1 MPSAKNKVQPQNIS
15 HEHELDSKGVYQLAN
30 GAWAYRFCKS
40 VNGKNVYKRASTDRK
55 GNPLL
60 TQRDAMLAREEA
72 MLEAQGV
79 YTPVISTLGIVYRP
93 SATIEEVYEDYC
105 ANGRGDRSH
114 NTIKRQDTL
123 WRTYLKADFGKKRFN
138 GISLGEIQDYL
149 ANKYYVEGYSYRYV
163 ESFLK
168 MFYAQHPISMSE
180 IKKKLAKRL
189 SNHEPDRKAIY
200 DDFDALEAYGFIVHR
215 EPNGKRYYLENP
227 DFTYN
232 EVRMIADCVSA
243 SKFLSERQARNLI
256 EKLKGLC
263 TVYDSSKLT
272 RQVVVQNRTR
282 TDNDESRDELDKIF
296 QAINERKQ
304 ISYLYFDYDLRKRR
318 KYRYKDDIKCISPWA
333 VIYDNNFYYLLAYD
347 GKKMRVYRI
356 DHMEGVEVEEAEAEG
371 LEEFKKI
378 KLSDYTKQTFGMYS
392 GELQSVTMRFPN
404 NMVGTVLDRFGRE
417 VTLMKADDRHFRI
430 TVPIAVSP
438 QFYGWVFGL
447 KNMVTIE
454 SPQSVVDG
462 MKEMLAA
469 VEKRYEDSKG
479 SQ

>member
-1 MPSAKNKVQPQNIS
+1 MARSLCDFS
-15 HEHELDSKGVYQLAN
+15 HGLLALLVVGGTILGSSGRARARGLCLDNTPTKSTFYFEL
-30 GAWAYRFCKS
+30 R
-40 VNGKNVYKRASTDRK
+40 RSTK
-55 GNPLL
+55 KT
-60 TQRDAMLAREEA
+60 TQQVCDFALDALHTG
-72 MLEAQGV
+72 LIDFDF
-79 YTPVISTLGIVYRP
+79 YTLG
-93 SATIEEVYEDYC
+93 
-105 ANGRGDRSH
+105 
-114 NTIKRQDTL
+114 
-123 WRTYLKADFGKKRFN
+123 
-138 GISLGEIQDYL
+138 
-149 ANKYYVEGYSYRYV
+149 
-163 ESFLK
+163 
-168 MFYAQHPISMSE
+168 
-180 IKKKLAKRL
+180 
-189 SNHEPDRKAIY
+189 
-200 DDFDALEAYGFIVHR
+200 VH
-215 EPNGKRYYLENP
+215 
-227 DFTYN
+227 
-232 EVRMIADCVSA
+232 
-243 SKFLSERQARNLI
+243 
-256 EKLKGLC
+256 
-263 TVYDSSKLT
+263 
-272 RQVVVQNRTR
+272 VQNRTR

-304 ISYLYFDYDLRKRR
+304 ISYSYFDYDLRKQR
-318 KYRYKDDIKCISPWA
+318 KYRYKEDIKCISPWA

-469 VEKRYEDSKG
+469 VEKRYEDPKG
-479 SQ
+479 LQ

>member
-1 MPSAKNKVQPQNIS
+1 M
-15 HEHELDSKGVYQLAN
+15 
-30 GAWAYRFCKS
+30 R
-40 VNGKNVYKRASTDRK
+40 
-55 GNPLL
+55 
-60 TQRDAMLAREEA
+60 
-72 MLEAQGV
+72 
-79 YTPVISTLGIVYRP
+79 
-93 SATIEEVYEDYC
+93 TILHSDC
-105 ANGRGDRSH
+105 NS
-114 NTIKRQDTL
+114 
-123 WRTYLKADFGKKRFN
+123 
-138 GISLGEIQDYL
+138 
-149 ANKYYVEGYSYRYV
+149 
-163 ESFLK
+163 
-168 MFYAQHPISMSE
+168 FYASVECASDPSLRGKAVAVCGDPKERHGI
-180 IKKKLAKRL
+180 ILAKSDPAKKCGVRTGETIGSAL
-189 SNHEPDRKAIY
+189 EKCPNLILLPPDGEKYVYYSRRMRAMYAEYTSQVDHEPDRKAIY

-304 ISYLYFDYDLRKRR
+304 ISYSYFDYDLRKRR
-318 KYRYKDDIKCISPWA
+318 MYRYKDDIKCISPWA

>member
-1 MPSAKNKVQPQNIS
+1 MANAEHKLKIVHLMNIFRR
-15 HEHELDSKGVYQLAN
+15 E
-30 GAWAYRFCKS
+30 
-40 VNGKNVYKRASTDRK
+40 TD
-55 GNPLL
+55 
-60 TQRDAMLAREEA
+60 
-72 MLEAQGV
+72 
-79 YTPVISTLGIVYRP
+79 
-93 SATIEEVYEDYC
+93 
-105 ANGRGDRSH
+105 
-114 NTIKRQDTL
+114 
-123 WRTYLKADFGKKRFN
+123 
-138 GISLGEIQDYL
+138 
-149 ANKYYVEGYSYRYV
+149 
-163 ESFLK
+163 
-168 MFYAQHPISMSE
+168 AQHPISMSE
-180 IKKKLAKRL
+180 IKKKLAKHL

-272 RQVVVQNRTR
+272 RQVAVQNRTR

-469 VEKRYEDSKG
+469 VEKRYEDSNG
-479 SQ
+479 LQ